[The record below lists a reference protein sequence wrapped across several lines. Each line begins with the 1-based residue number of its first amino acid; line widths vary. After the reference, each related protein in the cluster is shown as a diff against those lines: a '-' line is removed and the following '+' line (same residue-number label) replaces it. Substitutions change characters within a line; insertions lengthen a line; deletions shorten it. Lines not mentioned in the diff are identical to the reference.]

1 MLYYIFVKSQER
13 YELKRRSDLFIT
25 CSVARPPSPSEVI
38 LFGSPSP
45 SDVILF
51 WSAVMHVASCHV
63 EIERFLTAHLRGNG
77 LIVKRDMGEK
87 KQFYSMCFTGDACR
101 TKLML

>member
-1 MLYYIFVKSQER
+1 
-13 YELKRRSDLFIT
+13 
-25 CSVARPPSPSEVI
+25 
-38 LFGSPSP
+38 
-45 SDVILF
+45 
-51 WSAVMHVASCHV
+51 MHGASCHV
-63 EIERFLTAHLRGNG
+63 EIECFLTAHLRGNG